1 MQEAVDALQEADLI
15 VLGPG
20 SLYTSVISNLCIE
33 GISKAIISSQ
43 APKLYIS
50 NIMTQPG
57 ETNDYDVY
65 HHVKAIHQ
73 HAGEPFIDYVICSND
88 AFDEQILQRYKE
100 RNAHPVSTNKIKL
113 TENHIKMI
121 TSKNLVE
128 IYDHVF
134 VRHNT
139 KVLAKLVYDLALEL
153 TSTIQFKPKNKF

>member
-65 HHVKAIHQ
+65 DHVKAIHQ
-73 HAGEPFIDYVICSND
+73 HAVNHLLIMLFVVMMHLMNRFFND
-88 AFDEQILQRYKE
+88 IKNVMLIL
-100 RNAHPVSTNKIKL
+100 
-113 TENHIKMI
+113 
-121 TSKNLVE
+121 
-128 IYDHVF
+128 
-134 VRHNT
+134 
-139 KVLAKLVYDLALEL
+139 
-153 TSTIQFKPKNKF
+153 